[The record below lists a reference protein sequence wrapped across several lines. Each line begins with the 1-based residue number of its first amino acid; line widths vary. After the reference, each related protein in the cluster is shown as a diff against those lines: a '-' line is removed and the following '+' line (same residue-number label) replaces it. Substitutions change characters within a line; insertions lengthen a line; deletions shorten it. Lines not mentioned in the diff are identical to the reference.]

1 MKANEV
7 LELVRA
13 GWTKADILAMAAG
26 EAAAPVPAA
35 EPAEPAAEPAAPADT
50 AEPAAEPAAEPEK
63 APAWA
68 VNLEA
73 SIAAMTRTIQTYNR
87 THSGKGAVETVQT
100 TDDILREMFAEPKKG
115 A

>member
-1 MKANEV
+1 MKANEI

-26 EAAAPVPAA
+26 EAAEPVPAA

-50 AEPAAEPAAEPEK
+50 AEPAAEPEK
-63 APAWA
+63 TPAWA

-100 TDDILREMFAEPKKG
+100 TDDILREMFADPNK
-115 A
+115 

>member
-1 MKANEV
+1 MKANEI

-26 EAAAPVPAA
+26 EAASPVPAA
-35 EPAEPAAEPAAPADT
+35 EPAEPAAEPAAPAEP
-50 AEPAAEPAAEPEK
+50 AEPAEPEK

-87 THSGKGAVETVQT
+87 THSGKSAVETVQT
-100 TDDILREMFAEPKKG
+100 TDDILREMFADPNK
-115 A
+115 